1 MKTIFWVSI
10 LVFAGLLAGSTACAA
25 TYDLSGTWN
34 YTLSECWADGGI
46 NCDPGPEASGTCV
59 ISQTGDCFVFA
70 FTSGVVCSPPESC
83 TFSGSVAGNLYTC
96 STTDIV
102 DDENGSVTSTISFTA
117 ASETSASGTGT
128 SRYTH
133 PSGLWEC
140 NWGNTITLS
149 KISNDVPVINY
160 TLTVNQTGNGSV
172 TLNPDG
178 GVYGIGSIVTIT
190 ADPDE
195 GWHFDSWSG
204 DADGS
209 QNPVEIIMDEDKT
222 ISAIFSRLGRVPV
235 GTLPLLLDD

>member
-1 MKTIFWVSI
+1 MKTSFWVSV
-10 LVFAGLLAGSTACAA
+10 LVFAGLLAGSSAYAA

-34 YTLSECWADGGI
+34 YTLSDCWASCGDEF
-46 NCDPGPEASGTCV
+46 NPGPATGTCF

-83 TFSGSVAGNLYTC
+83 TFSGSVTDNLLYTC

-102 DDENGSVTSTISFTA
+102 DDENGSVTSTIVFTA

-140 NWGNTITLS
+140 NWGNTITLT
-149 KISNDVPVINY
+149 KISDDVTVISY
-160 TLTVNQTGNGSV
+160 TLTVNQTGDGSV

-178 GVYGIGSIVTIT
+178 GVYNAGTTVTLT
-190 ADPDE
+190 AVPDE
-195 GWHFDSWSG
+195 GWQFYSWSG
-204 DADGS
+204 DAEGS
-209 QNPVEIIMDEDKT
+209 QNPYEIVMDEDKT
-222 ISAIFSRLGRVPV
+222 VLAIFTRLGRVPV
-235 GTLPLLLDD
+235 GTLPLLLGD